1 MFPIPTVLTAQEL
14 LDKAL
19 RRAAKATGKGLT
31 KVERARRAAVAKV
44 HTLGDTIDSTLKKYV
59 EAVPSLERLPD
70 FQRELVDVLVGVGNL
85 KHELGAIDWCRDQV
99 QRVCRQSAREGGRAS
114 GTIEAGRIRK
124 AAYGRVSSIVNRIAP
139 NLESLA
145 AMRHKLIRV
154 PDIDPA
160 MPTIVVAGYP
170 NVGKSQFVRA
180 VSSGKPKVA
189 PYPFTTQGINVGHF
203 ERKYQRYLV
212 VDTPGLLDRPMEDRN
227 PSERQAIVALRHL
240 ADVIVFL
247 FDPSETCGFPMELQE
262 RLLGEVRE
270 AFPNIPVVEVE
281 NKADLVRTDSRR
293 QKVSALSG
301 ESCKDVIEAALSSIV
316 TADEGAHPRER
327 PSGPSSSESL

>member
-1 MFPIPTVLTAQEL
+1 MFPIPTVPTAQEL

-19 RRAAKATGKGLT
+19 RRAAKATGKGVTRL
-31 KVERARRAAVAKV
+31 ERSRRASAAKMNSVA
-44 HTLGDTIDSTLKKYV
+44 DTIDTTLKKYV

-70 FQRELVDVLVGVGNL
+70 FQRELVEVLVGVGNL
-85 KHELGAIDWCRDQV
+85 KHELGAIDWCRV
-99 QRVCRQSAREGGRAS
+99 QAVRVCRHAARQSGRAA
-114 GTIEAGRIRK
+114 TPEEALRLRK
-124 AAYGRVSSIVNRIAP
+124 AAYGRVSSLVKQVAP

-154 PDIDPA
+154 PDIDPE
-160 MPTIVVAGYP
+160 MPAIVVAGYP

-180 VSSGKPKVA
+180 VSTGKPQVA
-189 PYPFTTQGINVGHF
+189 PYPFTTKGIGVGHF

-227 PSERQAIVALRHL
+227 PSERQAIIALRHL

-247 FDPSETCGFPMELQE
+247 FDPTETCGYPMEIQE
-262 RLLGEVRE
+262 RLLTEVRA
-270 AFPNIPVVEVE
+270 AFPEIPILEVE
-281 NKADLVRTDSRR
+281 NKTDVSVSTTAR

-301 ESCKDVIEAALSSIV
+301 EGCEDVIETALAVIRRRV
-316 TADEGAHPRER
+316 PAVGLPPAIR
-327 PSGPSSSESL
+327 